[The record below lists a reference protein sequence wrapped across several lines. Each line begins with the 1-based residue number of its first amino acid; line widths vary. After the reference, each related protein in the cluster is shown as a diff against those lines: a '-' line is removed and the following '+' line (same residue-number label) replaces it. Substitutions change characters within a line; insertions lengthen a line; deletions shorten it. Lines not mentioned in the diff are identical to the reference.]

1 MEQVRAFVAI
11 ELPDKLKLELARL
24 QATLKQPNQKWV
36 KWVDPSGIHL
46 TLKFLG
52 NIGVDKISSIT
63 AAMKV
68 AVQGIPPFRL
78 EVSRLGA
85 FPDLRQVQVVWVGI
99 GGEIDRLRQLQQRV
113 ESQLVPLGFIAEKR
127 AFTAH
132 LTVARLRN
140 QAPSDERQRLGQ
152 LIAAT
157 GFESTHIVEVE
168 AVNLMRSQLTREG
181 AIYSK
186 IAAVGLNKPLPNGTA

>member
-1 MEQVRAFVAI
+1 
-11 ELPDKLKLELARL
+11 
-24 QATLKQPNQKWV
+24 
-36 KWVDPSGIHL
+36 
-46 TLKFLG
+46 
-52 NIGVDKISSIT
+52 
-63 AAMKV
+63 MKV
-68 AVQGIPPFRL
+68 AVQGIPSFHL
-78 EVSRLGA
+78 EVGRLGA
-85 FPDLRQVQVVWVGI
+85 FPNLRQVQVVWVGI

-132 LTVARLRN
+132 LTLARLRN
-140 QAPSDERQRLGQ
+140 QAPLDERQRLGQ

-186 IAAVGLNKPLPNGTA
+186 IAAVGLNKPLPNATA